1 MAQQAIEN
9 VSDLHFFLWKSLIN
23 NTIFMSQLNLDLEE
37 LRRLAEGAQR
47 TRVKQILSIDI
58 RKLETDL
65 QYQKD
70 LLVTKEKEQSAGET
84 SKKPAPVP
92 GDVKRYRI
100 ELKEYAWDQS
110 DKFIKL
116 FVTLNEVQQVPEDN
130 VNVEFTSNSFN
141 VLVSNL
147 NNKDYVFTVNH
158 LLNEIDPAKSYRKV
172 KSDMV
177 AIYLAKV
184 KSTKWAHLT
193 LTAKRLQDMKDE
205 RISKSTKE
213 TEDPSAGLM
222 KMMQQLYDSGD
233 SETKRMINK
242 VWHESQ
248 NKKTEQNNASSDD

>member
-9 VSDLHFFLWKSLIN
+9 LS
-23 NTIFMSQLNLDLEE
+23 LDLEE

-47 TRVKQILSIDI
+47 SRVKQILSLDI

-65 QYQKD
+65 QHQKE
-70 LLVTKEKEQSAGET
+70 LLDKEQLSGET
-84 SKKPAPVP
+84 SKKPAPAP

-110 DKFIKL
+110 DKFIKI
-116 FVTLNEVQQVPEDN
+116 FVTLNDVQQVPEDN
-130 VNVEFTSNSFN
+130 VNVEFTGNSFN
-141 VLVSNL
+141 VMVSNL

-184 KSTKWAHLT
+184 KPTKWAHLT
-193 LTAKRLQDMKDE
+193 VTAKRLQDMKDE
-205 RISKSTKE
+205 RLSKSTKD
-213 TEDPSAGLM
+213 TDDPSAGLM
-222 KMMQQLYDSGD
+222 KMMQQLYDNGD
-233 SETKRMINK
+233 PETKRMINK
-242 VWHESQ
+242 AWHESQ
-248 NKKTEQNNASSDD
+248 NKKTELKNATFDE